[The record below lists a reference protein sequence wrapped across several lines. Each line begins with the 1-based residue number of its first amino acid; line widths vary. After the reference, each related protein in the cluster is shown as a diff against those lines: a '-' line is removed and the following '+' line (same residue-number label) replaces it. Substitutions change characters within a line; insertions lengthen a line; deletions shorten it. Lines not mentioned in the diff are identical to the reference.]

1 MIEAM
6 ILFGT
11 LGVICI
17 LGGLFKA
24 YDWQQERKAT
34 HWEQVKRMREYRRKA
49 PRAREKENFWAA

>member
-1 MIEAM
+1 MVEAM

-24 YDWQQERKAT
+24 YDWQQERKAR
-34 HWEQVKRMREYRRKA
+34 HMAEIRYRRYARRASYPQVKERVDY
-49 PRAREKENFWAA
+49 WG